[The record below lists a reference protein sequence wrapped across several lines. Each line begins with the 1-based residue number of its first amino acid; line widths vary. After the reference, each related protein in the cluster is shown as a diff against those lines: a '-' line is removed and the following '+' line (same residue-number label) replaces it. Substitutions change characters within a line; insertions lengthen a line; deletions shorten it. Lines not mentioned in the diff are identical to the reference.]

1 MSTLPL
7 PCLPSERDR
16 AASLTAVAMG
26 EMIMAMDLI
35 ACCTFKIHHRRSD
48 GSCRCGLLKI
58 QKGS

>member
-7 PCLPSERDR
+7 PCLPTQRERS
-16 AASLTAVAMG
+16 ASLTAVAMG
-26 EMIMAMDLI
+26 EMIYALDLI
-35 ACCTFKIHHRRSD
+35 ACCTPKIHHRRSD